1 MDPDAKMPDNAREFG
16 PRDRLV
22 RVRCPGLVGKLC
34 PAPHRSLSMAPYQPA
49 DAAAKPLPRA
59 RTTGPDDGEGKRFRQ
74 SRRAP
79 AVDAGDAPQARTV
92 RCCSTTESEPPDGTH
107 GNGLTTG
114 VSQQEPYHEKGNDS
128 GKSAANRRNP
138 ALLRSHRQGAGA
150 LALNAGQAAGRNRAA
165 RQVSLT
171 SETGGP
177 WPPNFPSR
185 TRNGAIAQER
195 SSRAAQ
201 GVPLIVEVQGSF
213 GRVVAAK
220 ETVQGRNS
228 RMSEFVADTLRPFR
242 SLRQFHLWPGP
253 PHLCAPVHRGPEA
266 A

>member
-1 MDPDAKMPDNAREFG
+1 MPG
-16 PRDRLV
+16 SVPRNGW
-22 RVRCPGLVGKLC
+22 RCRA
-34 PAPHRSLSMAPYQPA
+34 APPWRRGISRPRNEKRGADSL
-49 DAAAKPLPRA
+49 
-59 RTTGPDDGEGKRFRQ
+59 GRQ
-74 SRRAP
+74 SPARRIASC
-79 AVDAGDAPQARTV
+79 G
-92 RCCSTTESEPPDGTH
+92 STDE
-107 GNGLTTG
+107 
-114 VSQQEPYHEKGNDS
+114 
-128 GKSAANRRNP
+128 
-138 ALLRSHRQGAGA
+138 GAGA